1 MKLKDFIEICADDCC
16 FDIQNNYSK
25 HSICY
30 CGEKLTDSGKKKFRK
45 ALSFDIKSIS
55 NNVVIIDVLQQSLS
69 DEDAEKNLIAVYFLF
84 ESMNGFCNASEYTKW
99 FTCNQSSC

>member
-1 MKLKDFIEICADDCC
+1 MKLKDFIEISAEDSC
-16 FDIQNNYSK
+16 FDIRNNYSNN
-25 HSICY
+25 SICY

-69 DEDAEKNLIAVYFLF
+69 DEEVEKNLAVVYFLF
-84 ESMNGFCNASEYTKW
+84 ESMAGFCSYKEYEKW
-99 FTCNQSSC
+99 FLS